1 MRKKNE
7 AENAKKLKENQ
18 NGNQSVSSEEQPADN
33 VIINELEEPKT
44 SFETEEVNG
53 NISVATISEKFEE
66 VALESVEEEA
76 EGNLGKV
83 SDSSLTKTL
92 TNGDLPNG
100 SATTGKDGNGVVSNL
115 MSKGSQGTKSIKTLM
130 ETPASSL
137 ETGQIF
143 LINHLLYI
151 LVGKCLDF
159 NEQSVT
165 ILN

>member
-100 SATTGKDGNGVVSNL
+100 SATTGKDGNEVVSNL

-137 ETGQIF
+137 ETGHF
-143 LINHLLYI
+143 
-151 LVGKCLDF
+151 F
-159 NEQSVT
+159 
-165 ILN
+165 

>member
-7 AENAKKLKENQ
+7 AENAKRLKENQ

-53 NISVATISEKFEE
+53 NISVATISEKLEE

-83 SDSSLTKTL
+83 RDSSLTKTL

-100 SATTGKDGNGVVSNL
+100 SATRGKDGNGVVSNL
-115 MSKGSQGTKSIKTLM
+115 MSKGSQRTKSIKTLM

>member
-100 SATTGKDGNGVVSNL
+100 SATAGNSNTNCAWGTGIFQGGSGRPREIIF
-115 MSKGSQGTKSIKTLM
+115 SKECSRS
-130 ETPASSL
+130 
-137 ETGQIF
+137 
-143 LINHLLYI
+143 
-151 LVGKCLDF
+151 
-159 NEQSVT
+159 
-165 ILN
+165 

>member
-33 VIINELEEPKT
+33 VIINEVEEPKT
-44 SFETEEVNG
+44 SYETEEVNG

-100 SATTGKDGNGVVSNL
+100 SATTGRDGNGVVSNL

-143 LINHLLYI
+143 LIHIYSS
-151 LVGKCLDF
+151 GEMF
-159 NEQSVT
+159 RF
-165 ILN
+165 

>member
-7 AENAKKLKENQ
+7 AENAKKMKENQ

-83 SDSSLTKTL
+83 SDPSLTKTL

-115 MSKGSQGTKSIKTLM
+115 MSKDSQGTKSIKTLM

-143 LINHLLYI
+143 LIHHLL
-151 LVGKCLDF
+151 
-159 NEQSVT
+159 
-165 ILN
+165 

>member
-100 SATTGKDGNGVVSNL
+100 SATTGKDVSGVVSNL

-143 LINHLLYI
+143 LIHHLLLI
-151 LVGKCLDF
+151 LVF
-159 NEQSVT
+159 EF
-165 ILN
+165 

>member
-83 SDSSLTKTL
+83 SDSRLTKTL

-100 SATTGKDGNGVVSNL
+100 SATTGKDGSGVVSNL

-143 LINHLLYI
+143 LIHIYSS
-151 LVGKCLDF
+151 GEMF
-159 NEQSVT
+159 RF
-165 ILN
+165 

>member
-143 LINHLLYI
+143 LIHIYSS
-151 LVGKCLDF
+151 GEMF
-159 NEQSVT
+159 RF
-165 ILN
+165 

>member
-100 SATTGKDGNGVVSNL
+100 SATTEEDGNGVVSNL

-137 ETGQIF
+137 ETGQNF

-151 LVGKCLDF
+151 LVGKCL
-159 NEQSVT
+159 NLTNNLSQ
-165 ILN
+165 L

>member
-83 SDSSLTKTL
+83 SDPSLTKTL

-137 ETGQIF
+137 ETGKIF
-143 LINHLLYI
+143 LIYHLL
-151 LVGKCLDF
+151 
-159 NEQSVT
+159 
-165 ILN
+165 

>member
-18 NGNQSVSSEEQPADN
+18 NGNQSVSSEEEPADN
-33 VIINELEEPKT
+33 VIINEPKT

-143 LINHLLYI
+143 LIHIYSS
-151 LVGKCLDF
+151 GEMF
-159 NEQSVT
+159 RF
-165 ILN
+165 

>member
-100 SATTGKDGNGVVSNL
+100 PVTTGKDGNGVVSNL
-115 MSKGSQGTKSIKTLM
+115 MTKGSQGTKSIKTLM

-143 LINHLLYI
+143 LIHHLKI
-151 LVGKCLDF
+151 LVGKCL
-159 NEQSVT
+159 NSNKQSVT

>member
-18 NGNQSVSSEEQPADN
+18 NGNRSVSSEEQPADN

-44 SFETEEVNG
+44 SFEAEEVNG

-66 VALESVEEEA
+66 VALESVEGEA

-100 SATTGKDGNGVVSNL
+100 SATTGKDGTGVVSNL

-143 LINHLLYI
+143 LIHYLL
-151 LVGKCLDF
+151 
-159 NEQSVT
+159 
-165 ILN
+165 

>member
-76 EGNLGKV
+76 EGKLV

-115 MSKGSQGTKSIKTLM
+115 MSKDSQGTKSIKTLM

-143 LINHLLYI
+143 LIHHLL
-151 LVGKCLDF
+151 
-159 NEQSVT
+159 
-165 ILN
+165 